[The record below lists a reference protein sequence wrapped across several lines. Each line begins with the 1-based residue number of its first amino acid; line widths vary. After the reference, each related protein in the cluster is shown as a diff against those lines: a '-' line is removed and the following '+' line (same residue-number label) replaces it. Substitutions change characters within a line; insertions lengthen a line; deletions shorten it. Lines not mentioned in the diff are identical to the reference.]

1 MVGPFIRHGP
11 DLPIRDQWYGAQPAT
26 VVDSGQWPDVPPRL
40 NLMAKTVLIVDD
52 NPMIRRSI
60 CDLFR
65 QQADF
70 AICAEAENGLE
81 AIEKV
86 QQGKPDLIVLDL
98 AMPGMSGLDVARVI
112 NGMRPE
118 VPIILFT
125 LYSDSV
131 VQEQARSAGI
141 STVISKGERGRFL
154 IDKARSLLNTSEAA

>member
-1 MVGPFIRHGP
+1 
-11 DLPIRDQWYGAQPAT
+11 
-26 VVDSGQWPDVPPRL
+26 
-40 NLMAKTVLIVDD
+40 
-52 NPMIRRSI
+52 MIRRSI

-70 AICAEAENGLE
+70 AICGEAENGLE

-86 QQGKPDLIVLDL
+86 QQSKPDLIVLDL

-112 NGMRPE
+112 NGMCPE

-141 STVISKGERGRFL
+141 SMVISKGERGRLL
-154 IDKARSLLNTSEAA
+154 IDKARSLLNRSEAA

>member
-1 MVGPFIRHGP
+1 
-11 DLPIRDQWYGAQPAT
+11 
-26 VVDSGQWPDVPPRL
+26 
-40 NLMAKTVLIVDD
+40 MAKTVLIVDD

-70 AICAEAENGLE
+70 AICGEAENGLE

-86 QQGKPDLIVLDL
+86 QQSKPDLIVLDL

-112 NGMRPE
+112 NGMCPE

-154 IDKARSLLNTSEAA
+154 IDKARSLLNKSEAA

>member
-1 MVGPFIRHGP
+1 MGHSPT
-11 DLPIRDQWYGAQPAT
+11 A
-26 VVDSGQWPDVPPRL
+26 VVNSGHWPDVAPRL

-70 AICAEAENGLE
+70 AICGEAENGLE

-125 LYSDSV
+125 LYSNSV

-154 IDKARSLLNTSEAA
+154 IDKARSLLNKSEAA